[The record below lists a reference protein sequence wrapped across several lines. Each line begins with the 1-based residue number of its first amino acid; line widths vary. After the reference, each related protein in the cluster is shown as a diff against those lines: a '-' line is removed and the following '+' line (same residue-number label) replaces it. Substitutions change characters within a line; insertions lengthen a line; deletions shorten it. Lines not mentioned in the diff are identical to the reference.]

1 MPRVNGRPLPAV
13 GARIKAWRQQR
24 GLTRRQVAEAIGVS
38 ESYIQHVEQGQN
50 SLRVDK
56 LLELAAVLDVPV
68 PHLLSD
74 DGTPSAT
81 SLETPPESVAD
92 VERAA
97 TSLMQE
103 LRLPDHATILE
114 LAVALARYM
123 AAREATELERIR
135 QEHATARE
143 RIRYVEARRADAEY
157 LAQANISWA
166 LGHDPK
172 RLPHRS
178 GHGDA
183 GVAASG

>member
-1 MPRVNGRPLPAV
+1 MPRVNGRPMPAV

-24 GLTRRQVAEAIGVS
+24 GLTRREVAEALGVS

-56 LLELAAVLDVPV
+56 LLELAAVLQVPV
-68 PHLLSD
+68 PHLLPDES
-74 DGTPSAT
+74 GPPA
-81 SLETPPESVAD
+81 PPESPPAPGT
-92 VERAA
+92 EGPPAA
-97 TSLMQE
+97 ASLMQE
-103 LRLPDHATILE
+103 LQLPEHATALE

-143 RIRYVEARRADAEY
+143 RIRYVDARRADAEY
-157 LAQANISWA
+157 LAQANLSWA
-166 LGHDPK
+166 LGHDPQ

-178 GHGDA
+178 GHEDA
-183 GVAASG
+183 GVAVPG